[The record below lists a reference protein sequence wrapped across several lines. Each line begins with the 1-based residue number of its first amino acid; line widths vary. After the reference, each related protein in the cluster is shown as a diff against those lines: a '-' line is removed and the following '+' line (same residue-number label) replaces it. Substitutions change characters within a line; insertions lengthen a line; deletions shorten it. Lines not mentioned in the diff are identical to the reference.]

1 MSGPIATGYA
11 GGKIILFG
19 EHAVVHEQPAIAVP
33 LTSIRAEAEVF
44 PGNGDFSIV
53 LPEIERE
60 FRFLTPEEGSENG
73 LVVTARLVLEK
84 LNQPVPDLTVSLR
97 STIPQKS
104 GFGSGAAVSAAIGR
118 ALSAALGSPLS
129 DDELNRIVYEVEK
142 MHHGT
147 PSGIDNTVIC
157 YEKPIYFVRGRP
169 IEFMKI
175 VRPIHLLV
183 ANLPHSTPT
192 KVTVSDVRFL
202 YEKHP
207 RRVGRIFN
215 RIGNI
220 TREARQAI
228 ETGDVD
234 ALGPMMNE
242 NHRLL
247 KRLTV
252 SDEVMD
258 RLCRLALR
266 AGARGAKLSGGGRGG
281 NIIVLID
288 KPARGLITDALL
300 QNGASQVFYAV
311 LGSG

>member
-1 MSGPIATGYA
+1 MSEPIATGYA

-19 EHAVVHEQPAIAVP
+19 EHAVVHGQPAIAVP
-33 LTSIRAEAEVF
+33 LTSIRAEAEVY
-44 PGNGDFSIV
+44 PGNGDFRIV

-60 FRFLTPEEGSENG
+60 FRFLKPEEGSENG
-73 LVVTARLVLEK
+73 LVVTSRMVLQRLEK
-84 LNQPVPDLTVSLR
+84 PVPDLTVSLT

-118 ALSAALGSPLS
+118 ALSAALGEPLS
-129 DDELNRIVYEVEK
+129 NDELNDIVYEVEK

-157 YEKPIYFVRGRP
+157 YEKPIYFVRGEP
-169 IEFMKI
+169 IEFI
-175 VRPIHLLV
+175 NIARPIHLLV

-192 KVTVSDVRFL
+192 KVTVSDVRYL

-220 TREARQAI
+220 GRGARKAI
-228 ETGDVD
+228 ETGNVD

-252 SDEVMD
+252 SDDLTD

-266 AGARGAKLSGGGRGG
+266 GGARGAKMSGGGRGG
-281 NIIVLID
+281 NIIVLIE
-288 KPARGLITDALL
+288 KHQRGFVSDLL
-300 QNGASQVFYAV
+300 LKNGANQVFYSV
-311 LGSG
+311 VGSD

>member
-1 MSGPIATGYA
+1 MSEPIARGYA

-19 EHAVVHEQPAIAVP
+19 EHAVVHGQPAIAVP
-33 LTSIRAEAEVF
+33 LTSIRAEAEVY
-44 PGNGDFSIV
+44 PGAGDYRVV
-53 LPEIERE
+53 LPELGRE
-60 FRFLTPEEGSENG
+60 FRFLQPHEGSENG
-73 LVVTARLVLEK
+73 LIVTSRMVLEK
-84 LNQPVPDLTVSLR
+84 LGQPEPNLMLSLR

-118 ALSAALGSPLS
+118 ALSAALGMPLS
-129 DDELNRIVYEVEK
+129 DDELNNIVYEVEK

-157 YEKPIYFVRGRP
+157 YEKPIYFVRGQQ
-169 IEFMKI
+169 IEFIKI
-175 VRPIHLLV
+175 ARPIHLLV

-220 TREARQAI
+220 SRDARQAI
-228 ETGDVD
+228 EAGNVD

-266 AGARGAKLSGGGRGG
+266 AGARGAKMSGGGRGG

-288 KPARGLITDALL
+288 KQQRGFLSDVLL
-300 QNGASQVFYAV
+300 KNGASQVFHSV
-311 LGSG
+311 LGAQ

>member
-1 MSGPIATGYA
+1 MSEPIATGYA

-19 EHAVVHEQPAIAVP
+19 EHAVVHGQPAIAVP
-33 LTSIRAEAEVF
+33 LTSIRAEAEIYL
-44 PGNGDFSIV
+44 GNGEFRIV
-53 LPEIERE
+53 LPEVHRE
-60 FRFLTPEEGSENG
+60 FRFLRPEEGSENG

-84 LNQPVPDLTVSLR
+84 LGQPVPNMTISLK

-118 ALSAALGSPLS
+118 ALSAALGMPLS
-129 DDELNRIVYEVEK
+129 DDELNGIVYEVEK

-157 YEKPIYFVRGRP
+157 YEKPIYFVRNQP
-169 IEFMKI
+169 IEFI
-175 VRPIHLLV
+175 TIARPIHLLV

-207 RRVGRIFN
+207 RRVERIFN
-215 RIGNI
+215 RIGYI
-220 TREARQAI
+220 SREAREAI
-228 ETGDVD
+228 ETGDVE

-252 SDEVMD
+252 SDDLMD

-288 KPARGLITDALL
+288 KPSRGLITDALL
-300 QNGASQVFYAV
+300 KNGAGQVFYSV
-311 LGSG
+311 LGG